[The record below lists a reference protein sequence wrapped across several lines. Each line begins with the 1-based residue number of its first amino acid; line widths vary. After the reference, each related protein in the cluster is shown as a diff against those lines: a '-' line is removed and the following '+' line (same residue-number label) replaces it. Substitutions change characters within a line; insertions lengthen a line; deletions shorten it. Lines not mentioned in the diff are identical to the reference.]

1 MYWSDWGEH
10 AKIEAASMDGS
21 NRQTILSTNLIWP
34 NGLSLDFE
42 KNRLYWADGG
52 TKKIEYLE
60 LNEFYKHNVIKR
72 KTIIHVRKYL
82 LCVYLFIYF

>member
-10 AKIEAASMDGS
+10 PKIEMASMDGT

-34 NGLSLDFE
+34 NGLALDFE

-60 LNEFYKHNVIKR
+60 LTDYYKRNVIQR
-72 KTIIHVRKYL
+72 KTIIHFRKYFL
-82 LCVYLFIYF
+82 KNFQCNK